1 MCISA
6 RIGTST
12 DGVMMLN
19 IDREWL
25 RMVKDGKKL
34 VDELPAMIDT
44 VYDIRDR
51 FVLKRQFKASS
62 ENFKEAVDSGCN
74 PIFSYGELAGMFC
87 LIEDLSSVHEAAE

>member
-1 MCISA
+1 
-6 RIGTST
+6 
-12 DGVMMLN
+12 MMLN

-62 ENFKEAVDSGCN
+62 ENFKQAVDAGCN

-87 LIEDLSSVHEAAE
+87 LIEDLSLKRETAE